1 MQFKSYMIAMK
12 EKNLP
17 RYEIIAYEIAKR
29 IDQKELNEGDKIRGR
44 SMLASEYNVSS
55 ETIRKSMRL
64 LSNIGV
70 VEVKERSGIYVLS
83 QSAASLYIEQFKAK
97 QKDHRLVQ
105 KTVDLLNEAKH
116 INAKLEEQVHTLINS
131 SKQDIFPF
139 EFFTVILRSED
150 NIIDKRIKETRFNE
164 ETNGLIIAVEEND
177 VFSQNPSSNII
188 LKAGMIL
195 YILGDQTIKDNVIN
209 FINRT

>member
-1 MQFKSYMIAMK
+1 MK
-12 EKNLP
+12 EKSIP
-17 RYEIIAYEIAKR
+17 RYEMIAYEIAKR
-29 IDQKELNEGDKIRGR
+29 IAKKNLNEGDKIRGR

-83 QSAASLYIEQFKAK
+83 QSAAAIYVEQFKAK
-97 QKDHRLVQ
+97 QKDHRLVE
-105 KTVDLLNEAKH
+105 KTIALLKEAKS
-116 INAKLEEQVHTLINS
+116 INTKLEEQVHTLLNS

-139 EFFTVILRSED
+139 EFFTIRLKTED
-150 NIIDKRIKETRFNE
+150 SIINKSIKETRFNE
-164 ETNGLIIAVEEND
+164 ETNGLIIAIEDEE

-188 LKAGMIL
+188 LKPNMTL
-195 YILGDQTIKDNVIN
+195 YILGDQTIKDLAHE
-209 FINRT
+209 FINRK